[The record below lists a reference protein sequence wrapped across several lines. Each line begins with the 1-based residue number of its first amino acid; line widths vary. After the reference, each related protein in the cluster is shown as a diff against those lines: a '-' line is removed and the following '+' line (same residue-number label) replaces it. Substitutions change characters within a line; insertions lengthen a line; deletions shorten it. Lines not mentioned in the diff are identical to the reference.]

1 MKPAG
6 VDSSDITTV
15 ELLVQ
20 RRLVTK
26 RLNASVGVRNEAS
39 CRESSRMLMR
49 ESILGFLAANY
60 DFDVGFFLCEDQG
73 SGDRD
78 AMSKSWPRQKG
89 KYVSYIIKKDMY
101 FLVFVR
107 GPVSRCQ
114 ISLQIFFSFEIASNN
129 CMYHVQ
135 YCTIIASQNQRTTF
149 ISQHST
155 IMFIRKR
162 DGRQQSCQ
170 FDKIQSR
177 ISKLCYGLDQKVRM
191 RASVCISCNV
201 GTPERLIRQHTVL
214 RSYLRLLSLS
224 RSLF

>member
-26 RLNASVGVRNEAS
+26 RLNASVGVRNRNEAS

-78 AMSKSWPRQKG
+78 AMSRSCPRQKG
-89 KYVSYIIKKDMY
+89 KYVSYIIKKDMN
-101 FLVFVR
+101 L
-107 GPVSRCQ
+107 G
-114 ISLQIFFSFEIASNN
+114 
-129 CMYHVQ
+129 
-135 YCTIIASQNQRTTF
+135 
-149 ISQHST
+149 
-155 IMFIRKR
+155 
-162 DGRQQSCQ
+162 
-170 FDKIQSR
+170 
-177 ISKLCYGLDQKVRM
+177 
-191 RASVCISCNV
+191 
-201 GTPERLIRQHTVL
+201 
-214 RSYLRLLSLS
+214 
-224 RSLF
+224 

>member
-114 ISLQIFFSFEIASNN
+114 ISLQIFFLSRNSIQQLYVSRPVLY
-129 CMYHVQ
+129 YH
-135 YCTIIASQNQRTTF
+135 
-149 ISQHST
+149 
-155 IMFIRKR
+155 
-162 DGRQQSCQ
+162 
-170 FDKIQSR
+170 
-177 ISKLCYGLDQKVRM
+177 
-191 RASVCISCNV
+191 CISEPANNLYITAQHNHV
-201 GTPERLIRQHTVL
+201 YQKERRKTAKLPI
-214 RSYLRLLSLS
+214 
-224 RSLF
+224 